1 MKITSKER
9 NESLARADVDIF
21 NPTRECSYTTHVV
34 NNCLCIHNQIH
45 RHPRGPTH
53 HPNGTTD
60 ARMDWIWIWIRL
72 GDRPLDA
79 RRERNEPRTTRR
91 FDRIVTDRFAVAI
104 VVVGRVRNASVVS
117 TSFATSRSRSEEDGR
132 GRGTTTTTTRENTRD
147 GGRKIFLRRIRTHL
161 DLGRLERGDAAD
173 EGGSE
178 ERGHSRYLG
187 DGVRA
192 GVRTG
197 VGLRERRHVSMI
209 LVLHTPI
216 THKFIPYCGN

>member
-1 MKITSKER
+1 VLVHNTRSKQLFVHTQPDPSAPTRAHPPPER
-9 NESLARADVDIF
+9 NERRADGLVLDLDSVGR
-21 NPTRECSYTTHVV
+21 PTARRSTRAERTTH
-34 NNCLCIHNQIH
+34 
-45 RHPRGPTH
+45 
-53 HPNGTTD
+53 
-60 ARMDWIWIWIRL
+60 
-72 GDRPLDA
+72 
-79 RRERNEPRTTRR
+79 R

-192 GVRTG
+192 GVRTTERSI
-197 VGLRERRHVSMI
+197 GLREKRGVY
-209 LVLHTPI
+209 P
-216 THKFIPYCGN
+216 